1 VARLIALALLLTGV
15 ILGIALSSSNQV
27 VVATTDTHGANPSE
41 SATVRIL
48 QRCMSVYS
56 GGTPTNVVQAS
67 FTSNDADGITVNWL
81 TTDATPRMWG
91 VLSIG
96 PEVQVQISQPNSLML
111 LGLGI

>member
-1 VARLIALALLLTGV
+1 MA
-15 ILGIALSSSNQV
+15 SSNQV

-41 SATVRIL
+41 SATARFL
-48 QRCMSVYS
+48 ERCMSVYS
-56 GGTPTNVVQAS
+56 GGTPTVVVQAS

-96 PEVQVQISQPNSLML
+96 PEIQAPAAQPNSLML
-111 LGLGI
+111 LGLGA